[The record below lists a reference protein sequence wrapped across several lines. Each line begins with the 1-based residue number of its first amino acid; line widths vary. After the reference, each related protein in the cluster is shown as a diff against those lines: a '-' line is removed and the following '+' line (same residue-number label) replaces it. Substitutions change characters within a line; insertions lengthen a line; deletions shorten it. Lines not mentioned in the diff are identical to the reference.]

1 MTAVSHRYEERTMN
15 RTHLSVNAPGPVQG
29 LVAPRHLAVIVLTSL
44 LLLSG
49 CASMDGKFSESE
61 SENLGPFAT
70 QTIAIVGESDF
81 GFTERRAV
89 YIRKYAIPGSASPEV
104 EAFFSNAAA
113 LDRLFRGIIGYSMKI
128 VALSESGKSQEEQI
142 EAYADYVMSF
152 SAESVKKMGGTPADQ
167 QALAA
172 KIREQDKYLE
182 ALRTAQPMIDG
193 VTEYGEILLAEI
205 EASSGGAVASIETQV
220 DEGSTE
226 LIQYTDLLV
235 DKRNSLLLGLQYIY
249 EYENGDE
256 TALQSLIDSNIIRSK
271 KLELKKD
278 LTEKELRKVEAHLVA
293 RLESLSAVADTIEPD
308 WIRYRETH
316 AEIDNIYS
324 QVLFEIRQARLALLT
339 WERAHRLMSSG
350 KSDPAEWFSLSDAPG
365 AILKLGTKAIL

>member
-1 MTAVSHRYEERTMN
+1 ME
-15 RTHLSVNAPGPVQG
+15 
-29 LVAPRHLAVIVLTSL
+29 
-44 LLLSG
+44 
-49 CASMDGKFSESE
+49 GKFSESE

-89 YIRKYAIPGSASPEV
+89 YVRKYTLPTTVSPEA
-104 EAFFSNAAA
+104 EKFFSDAAA

-128 VALSESGKSQEEQI
+128 VDLSESGKSQDEQI

-152 SAESVKKMGGTPADQ
+152 RAESVEKMGGTTDDQ
-167 QALAA
+167 KALAA
-172 KIREQDKYLE
+172 KIREQDKYLS
-182 ALRTAQPMIDG
+182 ALRAGQPMIDG
-193 VTEYGEILLAEI
+193 VTEYGEILLADI
-205 EASSGGAVASIETQV
+205 EASSGAAVAALETQI
-220 DEGSTE
+220 DENSVE
-226 LIQYTDLLV
+226 LIEYTDLLIK
-235 DKRNSLLLGLQYIY
+235 KRNSLLLGLQYIY
-249 EYENGDE
+249 EYEDGDG

-271 KLELKKD
+271 ELQLKKD

-293 RLESLSAVADTIEPD
+293 RLDSLSAVADKIEPD

-316 AEIDNIYS
+316 AELDNIYS

-350 KSDPAEWFSLSDAPG
+350 KSDPAEWFSLADAPG